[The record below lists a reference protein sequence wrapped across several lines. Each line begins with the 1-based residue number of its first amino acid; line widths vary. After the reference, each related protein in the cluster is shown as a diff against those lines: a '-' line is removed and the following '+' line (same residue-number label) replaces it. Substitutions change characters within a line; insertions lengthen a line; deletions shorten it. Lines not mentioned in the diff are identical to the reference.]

1 MKSPLFV
8 FAIVYFTAFFGLSW
22 AILTGNWLGFSA
34 FSAEQYLVGETFFSL
49 AYVGAGL
56 SVIFV
61 FAFIAAKMH
70 YR

>member
-1 MKSPLFV
+1 MKSPLLV

-22 AILTGNWLGFSA
+22 AMLAGNWLGFSA
-34 FSAEQYLVGETFFSL
+34 FSTERYLVGELLPL

-56 SVIFV
+56 SVIFL
-61 FAFIAAKMH
+61 FAFIAAKLH

>member
-34 FSAEQYLVGETFFSL
+34 FSAEQYLVGELLPL

>member
-22 AILTGNWLGFSA
+22 AMLTGNWLGLSA
-34 FSAEQYLVGETFFSL
+34 FSTEQYLVGELLPL

-56 SVIFV
+56 SVIFL
-61 FAFIAAKMH
+61 FAFIAAKLH